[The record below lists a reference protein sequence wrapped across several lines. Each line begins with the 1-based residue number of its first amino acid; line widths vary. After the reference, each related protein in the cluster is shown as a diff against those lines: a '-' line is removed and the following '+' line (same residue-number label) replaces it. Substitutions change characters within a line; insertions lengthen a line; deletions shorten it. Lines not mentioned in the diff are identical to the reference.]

1 MQEGGS
7 AALHSVGP
15 IRLAS
20 PPRQARGMLTSR
32 RETLHVCTS
41 VPLSFF
47 VRITDALLSHKF
59 TKFSTMGFRA
69 LFNVVFFSLGLTM
82 LQLVLAFHAMT
93 SKHGNTSLYTA
104 VLCVSIVNLGM
115 GFVVG
120 K

>member
-1 MQEGGS
+1 M
-7 AALHSVGP
+7 
-15 IRLAS
+15 
-20 PPRQARGMLTSR
+20 
-32 RETLHVCTS
+32 
-41 VPLSFF
+41 PLSFF
-47 VRITDALLSHKF
+47 VRITDALLSHKS

-82 LQLVLAFHAMT
+82 LQLVLAFHAIT

-104 VLCVSIVNLGM
+104 VLCVSIVKLGM